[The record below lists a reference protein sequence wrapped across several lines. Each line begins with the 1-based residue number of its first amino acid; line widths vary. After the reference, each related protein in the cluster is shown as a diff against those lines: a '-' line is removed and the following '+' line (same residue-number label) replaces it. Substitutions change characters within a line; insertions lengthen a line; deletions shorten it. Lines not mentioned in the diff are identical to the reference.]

1 MQQSDEMRNILG
13 NFAGCDLIVGDKSLL
28 VIAICE
34 FGQDNVFVLVLGWRW
49 KSFWRGGDDGV
60 KYD

>member
-1 MQQSDEMRNILG
+1 MRCAIFWKNLTEY
-13 NFAGCDLIVGDKSLL
+13 DMIVGDNFLL